1 MQYKKN
7 DIVSIKIEDIGT
19 SGEGIGKIDGYTL
32 FIKDAVIGD
41 TVSAKIMKAKK
52 NYAYARLE
60 EVVIPSSFRIE
71 PKCDVAKQCGG
82 CQLQALEYSEQLKF
96 KEDKV
101 KNNLIR
107 IGKFDKEFIDS
118 VMEPIIGCENNFHY
132 RNKAQFPI
140 GSNKNNE
147 PIAGFYA
154 QRTHSIIPNTNCI
167 LGVPENEE
175 ILEVILSF
183 MRENKVSAY
192 NEETNKG
199 LMRHVLIRKGFTTNQ
214 IMICIIINGNNIP
227 HIEKLVDLLIR
238 IEGVKSIFINI
249 NRENTNVIMG
259 NTSKCV
265 WGSEYIED
273 YIGDIKFQISPH
285 SFYQINPV
293 QTKIL
298 YELALEYANLSGNEV
313 VWDLYCG
320 IGTISL
326 FLSQKAKEVYG
337 VEIIE
342 QAILDARNNARINN
356 ITNATFMVGKAEE
369 VLPQQY
375 EENGIYADVIVVDP
389 PRKGCDEKCLE
400 TMVQMAPE
408 KIVYVS
414 CDSATLARDL
424 GYLCE
429 RGYEVKKVR
438 AVDQFSQTVHV
449 EAVCLLS
456 KLFNR

>member
-238 IEGVKSIFINI
+238 IEGIKSIFINI